1 MPNSSLSGGGPRLA
15 ASSVIAALFAVM
27 LVACAEENPER
38 LVASARNYLA
48 QGDHRAAM
56 IQLRNALQQKPD
68 DGALR
73 LLLGRILLDA
83 HDPVAANRELR
94 KALQYGQTPDA
105 VLPLLARAMLEQGDA
120 KGLLSEFGPSS
131 GIPNLAIADSEAAF
145 KSMLGQA
152 QLQTQR
158 TAEAAASFRAAAL
171 AVPAHIPAQ
180 VGLARVMALQGNP
193 DAAARIA
200 DSLVAA
206 HPQSAEAHMLISDL
220 QSLRG
225 DPAASIAALEQAVR
239 VDAGHLP
246 ARYALIAALVG
257 EQRFDAAAAQL
268 KQVRGLARA
277 DLRIDYFEAAVALG
291 RYDLDRARETAQRIL
306 RYAPEHVPSLL
317 LTAAIELQARQP
329 LAAEIHLRSALVMA
343 PQHVG
348 ARRML
353 VRAYLDANLPV
364 QAREALQPLLTATVA
379 DPTVAMLAGE
389 AYLANGDIRQASAYY
404 TTAAASD
411 TTKAAART
419 RLAQIALAT
428 GNAAAGIR
436 QLEQVAAAAD
446 GPAQADLALI
456 TGYMRA
462 NELNLALQ
470 AAQRFAK
477 KQPERP
483 LPFQL
488 LGSVYAAR
496 KDSAAAR
503 QQFLKALEM
512 SPSYLP
518 AIASLST
525 LDLASNKPLEA
536 RQRFDAIVLKEPNN
550 EQAWLG
556 LADVLVRSAA
566 PTADI
571 TATLQRAN
579 RANAQS
585 SDARVA
591 LITHY
596 LRISQA
602 SLALTAAQEAA
613 AALPNDLRVLYALGQ
628 AQEAAGQTNQAI
640 ETFNRLAALQPQ
652 SKFLIANMAERTL
665 LAGNVQSAVALYRS
679 VIEQQPDNYV
689 ALNNLAWAAG
699 QIGDSKA
706 IEYAQRPVKLAPED
720 AAALDTLGSLLVAR
734 GDVEQGVALL
744 RRAKELAP
752 KRQDIRL
759 NYAKAL
765 IKAGRKSAAR
775 SELEALRST
784 ADDPAGK
791 AEIAAILKE
800 L

>member
-1 MPNSSLSGGGPRLA
+1 MAVSRVVAALLA
-15 ASSVIAALFAVM
+15 AM
-27 LVACAEENPER
+27 LAACAEDKPDR
-38 LVASARNYLA
+38 LVASAQNFLA
-48 QGDHRAAM
+48 QGDHHAAM
-56 IQLRNALQQKPD
+56 IQVRNALQQRPN
-68 DGALR
+68 DGAMR

-120 KGLLSEFGPSS
+120 RGLLTEFGPSS
-131 GIPNLAIADSEAAF
+131 GTPNLATAHSEAAF

-152 QLQTQR
+152 QLQSRR
-158 TAEAAASFRAAAL
+158 TAEAAASFRGAAI
-171 AVPAHIPAQ
+171 AVPGHLPAQ
-180 VGLARVMALQGNP
+180 MGLARVMALEGDP
-193 DAAARIA
+193 DAAASIA
-200 DSLVAA
+200 ERLVAA
-206 HPQSAEAHMLISDL
+206 HPQSAEAHMLIADL
-220 QSLRG
+220 QALRG

-239 VDAGHLP
+239 VDSGYLA
-246 ARYALIAALVG
+246 ARYALIAALIS

-268 KQVRGLARA
+268 KQVRALAKA
-277 DLRIDYFEAAVALG
+277 DLRIDYFQAAVALG
-291 RYDLDRARETAQRIL
+291 RYDLERAREIAQRIV
-306 RYAPEHVPSLL
+306 RYAPHHVPSLL
-317 LTAAIELQARQP
+317 VAAAVEMQDRRP
-329 LAAEIHLRSALVMA
+329 LAAEIHLRSALVVA
-343 PQHVG
+343 PEHIG

-353 VRAYLDANLPV
+353 VRTYLDANLPV
-364 QAREALQPLLTATVA
+364 QAREALQPLLTAAVA

-389 AYLANGDIRQASAYY
+389 AYLANGDTRQASAYF

-411 TTKAAART
+411 KTKAVART

-428 GNAAAGIR
+428 GNVAAGTK

-456 TGYMRA
+456 TGYMQS

-477 KQPERP
+477 KQPDRP

-496 KDSAAAR
+496 KDWAAAR
-503 QQFLKALEM
+503 EQFLKALEM

-518 AIASLST
+518 AVASLSA
-525 LDLASNKPLEA
+525 LDLAGNKPLEA
-536 RQRFDAIVLKEPNN
+536 RQRFDAVVLKEPNN

-556 LADVLVRSAA
+556 LADVLMKSAA
-566 PTADI
+566 PAADI
-571 TATLQRAN
+571 TATLQRAI

-596 LRISQA
+596 LRIGQA

-613 AALPNDLRVLYALGQ
+613 AALPNDLRVLYALGE
-628 AQEAAGQTNQAI
+628 AQKAAGQTNQSI
-640 ETFNRLAALQPQ
+640 ETFNRLGALQPQ
-652 SKFLIANMAERTL
+652 SKLLIANMAERTL
-665 LAGNVQSAVALYRS
+665 LAGDIQSAVALYRS
-679 VIEQQPDNYV
+679 IIEQQPDNYV

-699 QIGDSKA
+699 RIGDPKA
-706 IEYAQRPVKLAPED
+706 IEYAQRAVKIAPDD
-720 AAALDTLGSLLVAR
+720 AAALDTLGALLVAR

-744 RRAKELAP
+744 RKAKELAP

-765 IKAGRKSAAR
+765 IKAGRKSDAR

-784 ADDPAGK
+784 ANDPAGK
-791 AEIAAILKE
+791 AEIAALLKE